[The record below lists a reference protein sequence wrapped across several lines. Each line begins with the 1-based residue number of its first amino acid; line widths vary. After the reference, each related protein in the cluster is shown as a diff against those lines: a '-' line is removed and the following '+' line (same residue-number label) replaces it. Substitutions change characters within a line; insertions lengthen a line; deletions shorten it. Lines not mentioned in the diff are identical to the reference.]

1 MQNISKNLLL
11 ILALSCLTSPAWA
24 QFQFFY
30 QWGTGQYGFNRPGEI
45 ESVIKI
51 SPGGTVIAGQPI
63 PDEQYAAIGT
73 DRTFNPPLGL
83 LSWYEPGGTDIF
95 YRVIR
100 NTGANGTPL
109 LPVEGV
115 AVCENIFDPTE
126 QVGVFQNNDRAL
138 MTYLT
143 KVTYFWNQKFAV
155 NNIIAEDLLAT
166 STTAGDGIFLLGLD
180 RRTTTS
186 RVALMNFDGVGGVTW
201 SFSYDIQN
209 QNGNALTSLQNLDI
223 EYIPNQGFVITGSG
237 LDPAVNRSAA
247 FILNI
252 DENGNIIPDDPL
264 TGVRGLHLYH
274 STANGDPLRLTMP
287 LVTPTVPSSPTT
299 DVIVSGEYQDFQ
311 GALQQM
317 YVMRVNPLTGIP
329 VWDQVVRPSTQL
341 FTGQYFPQDMD
352 YNGKEVY
359 QICGFIENSRER
371 AITYHFWADGTPIGL
386 YEYDSNTNVAPEH
399 SRLHGNMYDIA
410 KEQFVMAGTY
420 DDTPGSTLNGDGW
433 LLQTQGFITG
443 EIGSDCDDSEV
454 PSVLLPNIVPTPGIA
469 VQIQGLSRNG
479 GNFRYTGANAN
490 TFEQCISAKYPGAE
504 VWDVPAA
511 DQVKVIHDDQM
522 QEFQV
527 QITGET
533 EGSVSLRVQNL
544 QGQVLWQGNM
554 EQQLKVIS
562 SESYPTGVYLISWE
576 TSNGSAGSSKIPL
589 LK

>member
-1 MQNISKNLLL
+1 MQTFSKNLLL
-11 ILALSCLTSPAWA
+11 ILTLSCILSPAWG
-24 QFQFFY
+24 QFQYYY

-45 ESVIKI
+45 ESVINI
-51 SPGGTVIAGQPI
+51 SPGGTVQAGQPI
-63 PDEQYAAIGT
+63 PDNQYAAIGT

-83 LSWYEPGGTDIF
+83 FSWYDPGGIDIF

-100 NTGANGTPL
+100 NTGANGTTL

-155 NNIIAEDLLAT
+155 NDIIAEDLLAT
-166 STTAGDGIFLLGLD
+166 STASGDGIFLLGLD
-180 RRTTTS
+180 RRTTTN
-186 RVALMNFDGVGGVTW
+186 RVALMNFDGVGNVVW

-209 QNGNALTSLQNLDI
+209 LNGDAVTGLQNLDI
-223 EYIPNQGFVITGSG
+223 EHLPNQGFVITGSG

-252 DENGNIIPDDPL
+252 DANGNIIPDDPL
-264 TGVRGLHLYH
+264 AGIRGLHLYH
-274 STANGDPLRLTMP
+274 SAANGDPLRLTAPM
-287 LVTPTVPSSPTT
+287 VTPTVTSLPVT
-299 DVIVSGEYQDFQ
+299 DVIVAGEFQDFQ

-329 VWDQVVRPSTQL
+329 VWDQVIRPSTAL
-341 FTGQYFPQDMD
+341 FNGQYFPEDMD
-352 YNGKEVY
+352 YNGGELY

-386 YEYDSNTNVAPEH
+386 YEYDSNNNIA
-399 SRLHGNMYDIA
+399 SDNSSFHGNHFDPVT
-410 KEQFVMAGTY
+410 QRFVMGGTY
-420 DDTPGSTLNGDGW
+420 DYTVGSNIHGDNWLVQTEGFFNGE
-433 LLQTQGFITG
+433 TGF
-443 EIGSDCDDSEV
+443 ECDDSEV

-469 VQIQGLSRNG
+469 IQVQGLSRNG
-479 GNFRYTGANAN
+479 GNFRFTGANAT

-504 VWDVPAA
+504 IWNVPAA
-511 DQVKVIHDDQM
+511 DPVKIIHDDQL

-527 QITGET
+527 QITGEI
-533 EGSVSLRVQNL
+533 EGSVSLRVQNMH
-544 QGQVLWQGNM
+544 GQVLWQGNM

-562 SESYPTGVYLISWE
+562 SQSFSAGVYLISWE
-576 TSNGSAGSSKIPL
+576 TDGGNTGSRKIPI